1 MSKVILAEDSTLINK
16 SSLLLGQPGPGVYD
30 LLMTIAINALR
41 KPEVLL
47 PGALKDV
54 TELFN
59 TERWGKEGSIPLA
72 SLPPSITSV
81 SGAEFSINTKET
93 IFEDGDYEKIVD
105 IIPIDDL
112 MGDFGF
118 NRSEGAFAGVY
129 ILTFSN
135 KPISYIGSSVNVFKR
150 LREHRNN
157 LAGDRH
163 YNKRLQTFY
172 NLHKDDPV
180 VRIKVQVIRTAET
193 QTPFWL
199 ENETL
204 SYVKRKQ
211 AVFNIGDTAELPKL
225 GVSVSEETRSRMSES
240 ALGKKLSKVTRDKM
254 AAVRKGKVNSEEH
267 VLKTTKALSKEIMG
281 DGIKYPSA
289 SAAGRILG
297 INQSTITRRLSSKG
311 YPGWY
316 LIGSEHDPD
325 VKSGKIEQTTEKNAD
340 NLGYR
345 IDGKIYFTSTE
356 AGNELGYSSSTV
368 KRRADDPRFP
378 TWERIEINDPA
389 RLVRSTSKA
398 VVVDGEHF
406 LSLRIAADS
415 LGVHP
420 RTIIDWMNHPV
431 NHPNTYYVGSD
442 KDPLIK
448 K

>member
-16 SSLLLGQPGPGVYD
+16 SSLLLGQPSPGVYD

-129 ILTFSN
+129 ILSFSN
-135 KPISYIGSSVNVFKR
+135 KPISYIGSSVNVYKR
-150 LREHRNN
+150 LKEHLND
-157 LAGDRH
+157 LASNRH
-163 YNKRLQTFY
+163 CNGKLQTFY

-180 VRIKVQVIRTAET
+180 VRIKAQVIRTTET
-193 QTPFWL
+193 LTPFWL
-199 ENETL
+199 ENEAL
-204 SYVKRKQ
+204 NYVKRKQ

-225 GVSVSEETRSRMSES
+225 GVKASDETRRKQSLAKMGKVASDETKRKMSE
-240 ALGKKLSKVTRDKM
+240 
-254 AAVRKGKVNSEEH
+254 VRKGRPNSEEH
-267 VLKTTKALSKEIMG
+267 IRNTATAISKAIMG

-289 SAAGRILG
+289 SECARILG
-297 INQSTITRRLSSKG
+297 INQSSVTRRLVNKN

-316 LIGSEHDPD
+316 MIGSEHDPD
-325 VKSGKIEQTTEKNAD
+325 VKSGKKVETVSINSDKT
-340 NLGYR
+340 GYR
-345 IDGKIYFTSTE
+345 VDGKIYFTSTE
-356 AGNELGYSSSTV
+356 VGEVYNVSSSTV
-368 KRRADDPRFP
+368 IRRAQDDRFPNWEKIEIDDP
-378 TWERIEINDPA
+378 A
-389 RLVRSTSKA
+389 KLVRSTSKA
-398 VVVDGEHF
+398 VVVDGVHYP
-406 LSLRIAADS
+406 SLRIAADT
-415 LGVHP
+415 LGKHYSTLSAKMDHP
-420 RTIIDWMNHPV
+420 T